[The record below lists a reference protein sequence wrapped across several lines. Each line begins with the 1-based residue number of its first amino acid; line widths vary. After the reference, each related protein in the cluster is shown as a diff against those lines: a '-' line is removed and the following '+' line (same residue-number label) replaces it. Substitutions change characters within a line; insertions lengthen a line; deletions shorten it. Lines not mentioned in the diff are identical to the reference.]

1 MFCALSPRKLNLAGP
16 QTCPLQCEA
25 IHEHPCVLPNLWTN
39 KIRIIYFTQ
48 QLTAPSLSY
57 LHLGQVT

>member
-1 MFCALSPRKLNLAGP
+1 MLLLKFEVCFVHYLVENKILAGP

-39 KIRIIYFTQ
+39 KTKLELYASHSN
-48 QLTAPSLSY
+48 LLPPL
-57 LHLGQVT
+57 